1 MWYIKY
7 LGGYIRPSVCM
18 DSIEGWVWPCQC
30 FRCFKVLKLFGFIL
44 MEPIP
49 DFVGCESRLCIV
61 NKMRA
66 VVITWQCYISE
77 PEMFLSVC
85 ISNKGHISEFTWR
98 YCIREL
104 SCRFQ
109 CIIFRTKY
117 KPLWWCDS
125 VSWEFILDWNLFMF
139 KLRPQWYD
147 VKKKKKLYGWPGLE
161 TNYLSVMFKLSVY
174 SMPEHTLLY
183 AFPTPDQACPCRH

>member
-1 MWYIKY
+1 
-7 LGGYIRPSVCM
+7 
-18 DSIEGWVWPCQC
+18 
-30 FRCFKVLKLFGFIL
+30 

-147 VKKKKKLYGWPGLE
+147 VKKKQKKLYGWPGLE